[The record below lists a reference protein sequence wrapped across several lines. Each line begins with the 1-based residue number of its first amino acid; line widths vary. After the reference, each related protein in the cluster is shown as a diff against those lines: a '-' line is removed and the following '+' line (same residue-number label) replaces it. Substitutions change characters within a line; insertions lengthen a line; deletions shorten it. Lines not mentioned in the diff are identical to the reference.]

1 MRKIKILALV
11 MALAALAL
19 TVVSCGG
26 NSSPKVTVNVTVSAV
41 VDGET
46 KFGPYD
52 LPVEG
57 TEAEPPTVLD
67 AVQLALQFN
76 EINCEVDDSLAITN
90 ITLDG
95 VDYKKYADDTNIYGW
110 IYLANGIEPETGKM
124 STNLVNEGDV
134 IELQYL
140 ISPINP
146 EYEVAEE
153 AAE

>member
-1 MRKIKILALV
+1 MKKIKILALV

-19 TVVSCGG
+19 TVASCGG
-26 NSSPKVTVNVTVSAV
+26 GSPKVTVNVTVSAV

-57 TEAEPPTVLD
+57 TEDDLPTVLD

-76 EINCEVDDSLAITN
+76 EINCEVNDQGRISN
-90 ITLDG
+90 INLDG
-95 VDYKKYADDTNIYGW
+95 VDYKAYHDDLNIYGW
-110 IYLANGIEPETGKM
+110 IYLANGIEPEVGTM
-124 STNLVNEGDV
+124 ATNTINEGDV

-140 ISPINP
+140 VSPFNEEDLTP
-146 EYEVAEE
+146 AEQ
-153 AAE
+153 

>member
-11 MALAALAL
+11 MALATLALAA
-19 TVVSCGG
+19 VSCGG
-26 NSSPKVTVNVTVSAV
+26 GSPKVTVNVTVSAV

-57 TEAEPPTVLD
+57 TEDDLPTVLD

-76 EINCEVDDSLAITN
+76 EINCEVDSNNRISN

-95 VDYKKYADDTNIYGW
+95 VDYKAYNDEVNIYGW

-124 STNLVNEGDV
+124 ATNTINEGDV
-134 IELQYL
+134 IELQYIVTPFNEEDL
-140 ISPINP
+140 TSD
-146 EYEVAEE
+146 AE
-153 AAE
+153 

>member
-1 MRKIKILALV
+1 MKKIKILALV
-11 MALAALAL
+11 MALAMLAM
-19 TVVSCGG
+19 VAVSCGS
-26 NSSPKVTVNVTVSAV
+26 SSPKVTVNVTISAV

-57 TEAEPPTVLD
+57 TEEDPPTVLD
-67 AVQLALQFN
+67 AVVLALQFN
-76 EINCEVDDSLAITN
+76 EINCEVDENNRIAN

-95 VDYKKYADDTNIYGW
+95 VDYKMYNDEENLYGW

-124 STNLVNEGDV
+124 SNNLINEGDV

-140 ISPINP
+140 VSPFNP
-146 EYEVAEE
+146 EYEMEEE
-153 AAE
+153 AEQ

>member
-1 MRKIKILALV
+1 MKKIKILALV
-11 MALAALAL
+11 MALAMLAM
-19 TVVSCGG
+19 VAVSCGS
-26 NSSPKVTVNVTVSAV
+26 SSPKVTVNVTISAV

-57 TEAEPPTVLD
+57 TEEDPPTVLD
-67 AVQLALQFN
+67 AVVLALQFN
-76 EINCEVDDSLAITN
+76 EINCEVDENNRIAN

-95 VDYKKYADDTNIYGW
+95 VDYKMYNDEENLYGW

-124 STNLVNEGDV
+124 SNNLVNEGDV

-140 ISPINP
+140 VSPFNP
-146 EYEVAEE
+146 EYEMEEE
-153 AAE
+153 AEQ